1 MITGITILFYL
12 SVLFVMILEF
22 ERVLH
27 PLDSLRK
34 SLEIQEVRKSGK
46 SLLDLNPEIRTH
58 IILNFIALLVCLVGV
73 FTSQWPIFIFI
84 ILLSLV
90 ATLYKRIL
98 IIRWVDSVFCSGLL
112 LFSLVNQFH
121 LDINIHELVL
131 VYLGL

>member
-34 SLEIQEVRKSGK
+34 SIEMQGVRTSGK

-98 IIRWVDSVFCSGLL
+98 IIRWVDSVICSGLL
-112 LFSLVNQFH
+112 LFAVVNRFH
-121 LDINIHELVL
+121 LDINIHELAL
-131 VYLGL
+131 AYLGL